1 MIRNLLEAIHDC
13 WANLQAWARGLILLA
28 GVAAVG
34 FLAVSGPFQRFKVW
48 RMERNLQAAQAA
60 VAASSMQDARDLSL
74 TVLRANDSCIE
85 AYRILEKATA
95 SLRDPWHNE
104 IARALLSHPQSTDA
118 DRLTAFRGI
127 AQEVPL
133 GLLTQ
138 AWSLLPDPCR
148 TDLRFVTVFADRMI
162 AERRFKEATLV
173 LLALPKEARSQAV
186 DQRLIR
192 ILIGS
197 GKPEGYD
204 EAQRR
209 LASDFPAIGENFAD
223 WLDLLEAI
231 PVAALQPTP
240 LEPLRKRLENPP
252 SGQAARAALMLVRL
266 DYATHD
272 SKRATLVEDAIR
284 NWKDRDPEALARFL
298 GDLGLYQLLLET
310 FPLARLEQHPGLLPR
325 LLEAIERS
333 GAWPQAAPLLDS
345 HGKLLPKF
353 EELAH
358 RAMAAAKTGDGP
370 AQVLAWSEARGEAKS
385 SPRADAFLTLHRIA
399 RGAAMDKEAEQA
411 LVEAIRCGRGPLPL
425 YTDLKPLLTS
435 LARQGKDKILLE
447 ICAIYLPFESNNPVL
462 ITQLA
467 YLACLNQL
475 LEPKTVLVAME
486 HLAKGFP
493 KEVPIQC
500 VLATA
505 YLCDNQATQAAA
517 TLDRLP
523 LDPAKL
529 SPGYQAA
536 YLTIQALNGRIDR
549 EDPRL
554 TGLPWNSLL
563 PCERKKFG
571 ELLRAAHP

>member
-1 MIRNLLEAIHDC
+1 
-13 WANLQAWARGLILLA
+13 
-28 GVAAVG
+28 
-34 FLAVSGPFQRFKVW
+34 
-48 RMERNLQAAQAA
+48 
-60 VAASSMQDARDLSL
+60 
-74 TVLRANDSCIE
+74 
-85 AYRILEKATA
+85 
-95 SLRDPWHNE
+95 
-104 IARALLSHPQSTDA
+104 
-118 DRLTAFRGI
+118 
-127 AQEVPL
+127 
-133 GLLTQ
+133 
-138 AWSLLPDPCR
+138 
-148 TDLRFVTVFADRMI
+148 
-162 AERRFKEATLV
+162 
-173 LLALPKEARSQAV
+173 
-186 DQRLIR
+186 
-192 ILIGS
+192 
-197 GKPEGYD
+197 
-204 EAQRR
+204 
-209 LASDFPAIGENFAD
+209 
-223 WLDLLEAI
+223 
-231 PVAALQPTP
+231 LQPTP

-298 GDLGLYQLLLET
+298 GNLGLYQLLLET

-345 HGKLLPKF
+345 YGKLLPKF

-571 ELLRAAHP
+571 ELLRAAQP